1 MKKYKLINNCLG
13 WMVFAIA
20 SIVYLLTAE
29 PTASWWDCGEY
40 IATTAKLQVG
50 HPPGAPTFQLIGRLF
65 SFFAGGDTTKIA
77 YMVNSMS
84 ALCSGFTIL
93 FLFWSITMFAK
104 KFVKDKANITQGQMI
119 AIFASGIIGS
129 LAYTFSDTFWYS
141 AVEGEV
147 YAMSSCFT
155 AIVFWAILKW
165 DEQSEDSHNL
175 RWIILIAFLIGVAI
189 GVHLLN
195 ILTIPAITYI
205 IYFKKYENTTTKGFI
220 LAGLLSIVLVALVM
234 YFVIPETV
242 NLAAYFEVFF
252 VNSVGLPFNS
262 GTIIYFLLL
271 FGLITWGLIWTKKKM
286 KPIFNTAL
294 LSLLFLIIGYSTFAT
309 LVIRANANTPINENA
324 PKDATSL
331 LTYLNR
337 EQYGDSPLLYGQ
349 YFTATGY
356 DIESESQ
363 PTTTKYVK
371 NKEAK
376 RYDAIVRTGSPK
388 FKDEVCT
395 IFPRMYSG
403 DNSRNHPQF
412 YRMWSGMSETS
423 MEKPTF
429 TQNLRYFFRYQVHH
443 MYWRYFMW
451 NFVGRQNDIQSYGL
465 NYSSTNVSNG
475 TKDLVHGNWISG
487 IKFLDNMRLGPQ
499 KDLPADLQ
507 NNKGRNTLYFLPL
520 LLGLAGLVYHIM
532 KDKKNAFVVFL
543 LFFMTGLAIV
553 LYLNQPPNQPRER
566 DYAYA
571 GSFYAFA
578 IWIGL
583 GVYALCDWLK
593 NIKISENI
601 RNIAISVIC
610 LFAVPV
616 LMAVQE
622 WDDHDRSDRYMARD
636 FAANYLKSCDKNAI
650 LITFGDNDTFPL
662 WYAQE
667 VENIRTDVRVLNY
680 TLSGMGWYVEQL
692 YNKIYQSE
700 KLPFTLDK
708 ECYALGQDINL
719 AQASKDTMELQDAL
733 KQIIKASPNQQPF
746 SQIESFKDYKYISIL
761 PTTNFKITF
770 DKAKLAKAG
779 MYPKELVDGEK
790 GEFVFSLEPNA
801 NWGRQYAQ
809 LYRQELMLL
818 DILGS
823 NHFERPVYVMNPA
836 LLREVIP
843 NIMDYCVQ
851 EGTVY
856 KIVPYKTDS
865 RAFTTKSYDMYMNN
879 FSWGNVN
886 KEGVYLEEAVTI
898 GNSKVMRQNHVML
911 AQDLIRK
918 GQKQKAINILD
929 KAVKEFPDSKIPFD
943 RADVLLAQTYCDAGA
958 MDKGKAI
965 YKSIIDYYKSYIAYY
980 NRFNGK
986 KARSVEGDKQMSVL
1000 IVAQLCYAD
1009 VVKFGFT
1016 DLQKEIENI
1025 PEVKDILSSIKLSN
1039 SLEEFISDLNSTFSS
1054 LSKGEAD
1061 KQKARELF
1069 MNVLDIIEKEDIS
1082 NSAMKDQILQI
1093 VTLVYTYSKNYGL
1106 EDVAQK
1112 ITASTNLS
1120 YYLNQAMTKNSA
1132 PANSNFSLG
1141 LGN

>member
-104 KFVKDKANITQGQMI
+104 KFVKDEANMTQGQMI

-252 VNSVGLPFNS
+252 VNSIGLPFNS

-271 FGLITWGLIWTKKKM
+271 FGLITWGLMWTKKKM

-356 DIESESQ
+356 DIESQ

-601 RNIAISVIC
+601 RNIAISIIC

-719 AQASKDTMELQDAL
+719 AQSSKDTMELQDAL

-790 GEFVFSLEPNA
+790 GVFVFSLEPNA

-856 KIVPYKTDS
+856 KIVPYKTDT
-865 RAFTTKSYDMYMNN
+865 RVFTAQSYDMYMHN

-929 KAVKEFPDSKIPFD
+929 KAVKEFPNSKIPFD
-943 RADVLLAQTYCDAGA
+943 RADLLLAQTYCEAGA

-986 KARSVEGDKQMSVL
+986 KARSVEGDKQMSIL
-1000 IVAQLCYAD
+1000 ILAQLCYAD
-1009 VVKFGFT
+1009 VVEFGFT
-1016 DLQKEIENI
+1016 DLQKEIEDI
-1025 PEVKDILSSIKLSN
+1025 AEIKDILSSIKLSN

-1054 LSKGEAD
+1054 LGKGKAD

-1093 VTLVYTYSKNYGL
+1093 VTLVYTYSKNYDL
-1106 EDVAQK
+1106 EDVAQR
-1112 ITASTNLS
+1112 ITASNNLA
-1120 YYLNQAMTKNSA
+1120 YCLNQAMTKNSA
-1132 PANSNFSLG
+1132 PTNLNFSLG

>member
-356 DIESESQ
+356 DIESQ

-487 IKFLDNMRLGPQ
+487 IKFFDNMRLGPQ

>member
-104 KFVKDKANITQGQMI
+104 KFVKDKANMTQGQMI

-356 DIESESQ
+356 DIESQ

-958 MDKGKAI
+958 MDKCKAI

-1120 YYLNQAMTKNSA
+1120 YYLNQAMTKNSV

>member
-104 KFVKDKANITQGQMI
+104 KFVKDKANMTQGQMI

-252 VNSVGLPFNS
+252 VNSIGLPFNS

-271 FGLITWGLIWTKKKM
+271 FGLITWGLIWTRKKM

-337 EQYGDSPLLYGQ
+337 EQYGDTPLLYGQ

-356 DIESESQ
+356 DIESQ

-376 RYDAIVRTGSPK
+376 RYDAVVRTGSPK
-388 FKDEVCT
+388 FKDEICT
-395 IFPRMYSG
+395 VFPRMYSG

-465 NYSSTNVSNG
+465 NYSSTNISNG

-520 LLGLAGLVYHIM
+520 LLGLVGLVYHIM

-636 FAANYLKSCDKNAI
+636 FASNYLKSCDKNAI

-667 VENIRTDVRVLNY
+667 VENVRTDVRVLNY

-708 ECYALGQDINL
+708 ENYALGQDINL
-719 AQASKDTMELQDAL
+719 AQASNDTMELQDAL
-733 KQIIKASPNQQPF
+733 KQIIKASPNQHPF

-779 MYPKELVDGEK
+779 MYPEELVDGEK

-823 NHFERPVYVMNPA
+823 NHFERPIYVMNPA

-856 KIVPYKTDS
+856 KIVPYKTDTRS
-865 RAFTTKSYDMYMNN
+865 FTAKSYDMYMNN

-929 KAVKEFPDSKIPFD
+929 KAVKEFPNSKIPFD
-943 RADVLLAQTYCDAGA
+943 RADVLLAQTYCEAGA

-980 NRFNGK
+980 NKFNGK
-986 KARSVEGDKQMSVL
+986 KARSVEGDKQMSIL
-1000 IVAQLCYAD
+1000 IVAQLCYGD

-1025 PEVKDILSSIKLSN
+1025 AEVKDMLSSIKLSN

-1093 VTLVYTYSKNYGL
+1093 ITLVYSYSKNYGL
-1106 EDVAQK
+1106 EEVAQR
-1112 ITASTNLS
+1112 ISTNNNLS
-1120 YYLNQAMTKNSA
+1120 YYLNQAMMKNQT
-1132 PANSNFSLG
+1132 PTNSNFSLG

>member
-104 KFVKDKANITQGQMI
+104 KFVKDKANMTQGQMI

-205 IYFKKYENTTTKGFI
+205 IYFKKYENTTTKGFV

-252 VNSVGLPFNS
+252 VNSIGLPFNS

-271 FGLITWGLIWTKKKM
+271 FGLITWGLIWTRKKM

-356 DIESESQ
+356 DIESQ

-601 RNIAISVIC
+601 RNIAISVVC

-779 MYPKELVDGEK
+779 LYPKELVDEEN

-823 NHFERPVYVMNPA
+823 NHFERPIYVMNPA

-865 RAFTTKSYDMYMNN
+865 RAFTTKSYDMYINN
-879 FSWGNVN
+879 FFWGNVN

-929 KAVKEFPDSKIPFD
+929 KAVKEFPNSKIPFD

-965 YKSIIDYYKSYIAYY
+965 YKSIIDYYKSYIDYY

-1025 PEVKDILSSIKLSN
+1025 AEVKDILSSIKLSN

-1069 MNVLDIIEKEDIS
+1069 MNVLDIIEQEDIS

-1132 PANSNFSLG
+1132 PTNSNFSLG

>member
-40 IATTAKLQVG
+40 ITTTVKLQVG

-104 KFVKDKANITQGQMI
+104 KFVKDKANMTQGQMI

-356 DIESESQ
+356 DIKSQ

-958 MDKGKAI
+958 KDKGKAI
-965 YKSIIDYYKSYIAYY
+965 YKSIIDYYNSYIAYY

-1112 ITASTNLS
+1112 ITASNNLS

-1132 PANSNFSLG
+1132 PTNSNFSLG